1 MAVTNIPLYQQV
13 LEDLRAKIEDG
24 TYPLGAKLPS
34 EVQLIKMYDVSRI
47 TIRRA
52 VSELVSEGILVKEQG
67 RGTFVRSRWLRR
79 SLVSKLTESFTDNCA
94 AVGLHAGAAVVD
106 VSIIP
111 APAHYAEALGIAPE
125 SLLVHI
131 RRTRTAD
138 DWPIIDEHNYLP
150 YDRFKSLLTRDMND
164 QSLFS
169 AMSSLGAQ
177 QPFEIVD
184 RTVDAV
190 PASADQARELGI
202 TTSSPLLKLSGVYH
216 DATGRPIA
224 VSRSYFVGGRMTFQL
239 D

>member
-1 MAVTNIPLYQQV
+1 MTVTNTPLYQQV

-34 EVQLIKMYDVSRI
+34 EVELIKIYDVSRI
-47 TIRRA
+47 TVRRA

-79 SLVSKLTESFTDNCA
+79 SLVSPVTKSFTEACA
-94 AVGLHAGAAVVD
+94 ETGLTAGAAVVE
-106 VSIIP
+106 VSIVP
-111 APAHYAEALGIAPE
+111 APEHYASALGVE
-125 SLLVHI
+125 EDSLLVHV

-138 DWPIIDEHNYLP
+138 DWPVIDEHNYLP
-150 YDRFKSLLTRDMND
+150 YEDFKALLAMDLND

-169 AMSSLGAQ
+169 MLEGLGAV
-177 QPFEIVD
+177 QPFAIED

-190 PASADQARELGI
+190 SANADQARELGI
-202 TTSSPLLKLSGVYH
+202 TSGSPLLKLSGTYK
-216 DATGRPIA
+216 DASGRPIA

-239 D
+239 